1 MKNHHEIYLSDFDN
15 RKEQITL
22 ELIPASTEQ
31 GFLDDRCLKD
41 EKYQV
46 IHRCMHVLTHAIYF
60 LSFANLGIKV
70 GTIRSMFQASLPAL
84 HYPMMR
90 NYKALQALKEAVAVN

>member
-1 MKNHHEIYLSDFDN
+1 
-15 RKEQITL
+15 
-22 ELIPASTEQ
+22 
-31 GFLDDRCLKD
+31 
-41 EKYQV
+41 
-46 IHRCMHVLTHAIYF
+46 MHVLTHAIYF